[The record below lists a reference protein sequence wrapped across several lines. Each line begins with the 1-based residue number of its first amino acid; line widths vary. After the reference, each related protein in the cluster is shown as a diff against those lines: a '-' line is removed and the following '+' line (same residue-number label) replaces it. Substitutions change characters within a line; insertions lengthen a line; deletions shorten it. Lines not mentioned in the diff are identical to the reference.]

1 MLQKNMFLI
10 AYDISNSNVRRK
22 LHKLVTK
29 FSISRQKSFFECLL
43 SYEEL
48 NSFCNEVKTLINPQT
63 DKVHI
68 FKLQRTIL
76 SIKATNTITKKN
88 VFIIN

>member
-1 MLQKNMFLI
+1 MLQKSMFLI
-10 AYDISNSNVRRK
+10 AYDISSSSVRRK
-22 LHKLVTK
+22 LHRLVTK

-43 SYEEL
+43 TYEEL

-76 SIKATNTITKKN
+76 SIKTSKTIAQTN